1 MSGSLTRMTLGA
13 LVGSVAATVL
23 LAPTAQAMVD
33 PAPRGAQY
41 VSLGDSYVAA
51 GSLTTS
57 TAAGCSQASDNV
69 GRLIAARLAP
79 ASFGDWACSG
89 AATEDFTTVTE
100 KGPQLRGLTG
110 DTEFVTISIGGNDED
125 LFGDL
130 LANCLASANCT
141 PAVHREANA
150 KVERLGPALD
160 HVYAEVT
167 RKAPKAQVVV
177 IGYPRLLP
185 DDVRGCF
192 AASYPGTGAVAVAND
207 VQRRLNEQI
216 AESADRAGFTAVF
229 PDAQAKHTMCA
240 PDGQRYV
247 SLTGLGPGDAGT
259 PVHPTLL
266 GRQATAKLVAAQFSR

>member
-1 MSGSLTRMTLGA
+1 MTLGA
-13 LVGSVAATVL
+13 LVGFGSAMAL
-23 LAPTAQAMVD
+23 LAPAVQAMPD

-57 TAAGCSQASDNV
+57 TAAGCSQAADNV
-69 GRLIAARLAP
+69 GHLISARLRP
-79 ASFGDWACSG
+79 VSFGDWACSG
-89 AATEDFTTVTE
+89 ADTDDFTTVTAM
-100 KGPQLRGLTG
+100 GPQLRGLTG

-125 LFGDL
+125 LFGTL
-130 LANCLASANCT
+130 LANCLASTNCT
-141 PAVHREANA
+141 PAVHRAANA
-150 KVERLGPALD
+150 KVDRLGPALD
-160 HVYAEVT
+160 RVYAQVKH
-167 RKAPKAQVVV
+167 RAPKAQVVV

-192 AASYPGTGAVAVAND
+192 AEIYPGPGAVAVAND

-229 PDAQAKHTMCA
+229 PDAAARHTMCA

-247 SLTGLGPGDAGT
+247 ALTGIGPGDAGT

-266 GRQATAKLVAAQFSR
+266 GRREIAKLAAAQFSR